1 MTTENIPAHIAER
14 KGPRSA
20 KDLAPEV
27 LYYLN
32 AGKTETR
39 NLVEWLAVDQLA
51 LLKLVLNDINHS
63 EWFETFAQALQQL
76 KKPTANSMT
85 RVIGETF
92 GIQTEDKAVYGSL
105 GKHTSDVVRCWAC
118 WAQSLHH
125 DSTPN
130 LLEAMK
136 AYAADSHFGV
146 REVVIFATKER
157 LIEDLD
163 KAIEILS
170 GWTSSE
176 DENVRRYAVEALRPV
191 GVWTKKIE
199 EFQKHPVKGLTL
211 MEPLKKDPS
220 KYVRDSVANWI
231 NDAAK
236 SDPDWA
242 RALIADWT
250 ASSDDKHTAYIA
262 KRGLRSLK

>member
-1 MTTENIPAHIAER
+1 MSLPTHIAER
-14 KGPRSA
+14 KGPRSS

-27 LYYLN
+27 LEYLN

-39 NLVEWLAVDQLA
+39 NLVEWLAVDQQA
-51 LLKLVLNDINHS
+51 LLRLVLDEINQS
-63 EWFETFAQALQQL
+63 AWFEIFTQAINQL

-85 RVIGETF
+85 RAIGETF
-92 GIQTEDKAVYGSL
+92 GIQTQDKAIYKQLSQ
-105 GKHTSDVVRCWAC
+105 HTSDVVRCWAC

-125 DSTPN
+125 DDTVD

-136 AYAADSHFGV
+136 VYAADGHFGV

-163 KAIEILS
+163 TAINILT
-170 GWTSSE
+170 GWTNSE

-191 GVWTKKIE
+191 GVWTKKIP
-199 EFQKHPVKGLTL
+199 EFQKNPAKGIPLL
-211 MEPLKKDPS
+211 EPLKSDPS

-236 SDPDWA
+236 SNPEWA
-242 RALIADWT
+242 RALISDWT
-250 ASSDDKHTAYIA
+250 AESDDKYTAYIV